1 MNEREIVYGDQSLLY
16 QCLFILCK
24 CFVII
29 RSLPSSNNLYY
40 QVTLKSSYGPRT
52 VSPTVISESQK
63 MKNNKRKEKRRDG
76 TKGSQ
81 YPSDTQTNA
90 HMCNE

>member
-1 MNEREIVYGDQSLLY
+1 MSAVLMNEREIAYGDLSPLY

-40 QVTLKSSYGPRT
+40 QVTLKSSHGPRT

-63 MKNNKRKEKRRDG
+63 IKNNERKENTSRR
-76 TKGSQ
+76 
-81 YPSDTQTNA
+81 N
-90 HMCNE
+90 